1 MVRHGFEEFHE
12 MCVVCHGAPGVER
25 SALGEGINPKP
36 PDLAKEAAEWS
47 NRELFWITKHGIKLA
62 GMPAFGVTHTDQDLW
77 GIVAFLRRL
86 QNMSPAEYH
95 QLAMEAE
102 PVTHT
107 GTAETH
113 ASGGVVEV
121 NRSRDREGT
130 AHSHT
135 GAVAGPTTPSR
146 RAMPVMEHDETPHR
160 PTTAGRSSAA
170 GDSTATEKLRMLT
183 AELLRDP
190 IVAARI
196 RADSSLRRRWETGN
210 VAKQLARP
218 PR

>member
-1 MVRHGFEEFHE
+1 
-12 MCVVCHGAPGVER
+12 
-25 SALGEGINPKP
+25 
-36 PDLAKEAAEWS
+36 
-47 NRELFWITKHGIKLA
+47 
-62 GMPAFGVTHTDQDLW
+62 
-77 GIVAFLRRL
+77 
-86 QNMSPAEYH
+86 
-95 QLAMEAE
+95 
-102 PVTHT
+102 
-107 GTAETH
+107 
-113 ASGGVVEV
+113 
-121 NRSRDREGT
+121 
-130 AHSHT
+130 
-135 GAVAGPTTPSR
+135 
-146 RAMPVMEHDETPHR
+146 MPVMEHDETPHR